1 MTEKSLKNSSV
12 NRWNLHREKEA
23 QIKEEVP
30 QTHNNNNDLALRDHK
45 DQVVPR
51 VL

>member
-1 MTEKSLKNSSV
+1 MMEKSLKNSSV

-30 QTHNNNNDLALRDHK
+30 QTHNNDLALRDHK

>member
-12 NRWNLHREKEA
+12 NRWNFHREKEA

-30 QTHNNNNDLALRDHK
+30 HHHNDLALRDHK